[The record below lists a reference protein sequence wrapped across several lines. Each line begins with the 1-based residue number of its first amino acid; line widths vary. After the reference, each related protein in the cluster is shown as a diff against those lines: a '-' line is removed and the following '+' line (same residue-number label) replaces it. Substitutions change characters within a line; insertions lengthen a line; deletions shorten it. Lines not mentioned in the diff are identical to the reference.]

1 MRNAYKNTPYFL
13 REAKTIFKVDLL
25 SNILSLFSIGLI
37 FFILSLIIAGWLISN
52 EIIQVI
58 KQETEISIYYD
69 ENIKEEHLEN
79 LLLDIRNVQGIKEA
93 SIVNEEQSYSRMVD
107 ILGQESSILE
117 YFDDNPFSP
126 FVEVKIEMEG
136 LDNILDELSS
146 IEDIMYIR
154 DNRIVIEKLQ
164 GIISIIEILGAF
176 LLVAVGVSTIIIISH
191 IIRQGIYNNRDEIN
205 TLKLLGAPNI
215 FIQVPFFI
223 EGIILTIIGGGIA
236 SILWIILIKYGYSN
250 IDSILPFFPLP
261 KVDEL
266 LWIIIIF
273 NMVFSLLIGLLGS
286 KFGLKSIKKQ
296 YT

>member
-1 MRNAYKNTPYFL
+1 MRNAYKNTLYFL

-236 SILWIILIKYGYSN
+236 SILWIILIKYGYTN

>member
-1 MRNAYKNTPYFL
+1 MRNAYKNTLYFL